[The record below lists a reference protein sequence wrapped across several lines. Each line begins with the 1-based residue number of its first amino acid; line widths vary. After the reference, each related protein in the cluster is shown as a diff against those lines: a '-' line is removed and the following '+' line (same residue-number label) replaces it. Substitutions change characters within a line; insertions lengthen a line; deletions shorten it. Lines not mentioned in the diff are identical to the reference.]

1 METRGAR
8 SKRGISSRD
17 PSPELSKSRPRTKR
31 DQSPKSCSGDNGARA
46 APCAGQS
53 VASSGEVNKP
63 VGAGPGAGGG
73 GGGGCSNLNGMI
85 EKDKWMAK
93 MEDPLEKQRIR
104 ERLRAM
110 PSGKKDGE
118 EKQRGRGPMVVRPP
132 SPSSRQISSGA
143 SSGSKVDVAKR
154 PSTLRTKRSPSP
166 RQTPESVFAQQ
177 VVCRSGSP
185 TSPRIARHR
194 SRISP
199 VNSRPPSPPFSSLK
213 RSPSP
218 SLKRSPSPQGEISIA
233 IAEEILQKRVERAL
247 HARLYLLQQSGPNS
261 FVIGGDS
268 PSHKY
273 KVTIGPQNC
282 NCTKGPFCLHVL
294 FVMLRVL
301 QVPEGDPILWSR
313 TLMNY
318 EVEALF
324 KNYQARQKK
333 RLKRSSKSTS
343 QHERKSSHDASA
355 TTSTSTCTTSLN
367 STTSS
372 DQSNKE
378 EDLCPI
384 CLLEM
389 VDGESL
395 VVCQDGCRNR
405 LHHHC
410 VAIWAAEC
418 ERQNDPLNCPLC
430 RTKWDTPPEDGSDAP
445 PNTRKPSPAQSPR
458 LMRRASRQNSE
469 AGELPQETQ
478 SWIEVF
484 SEDLIRPLF
493 SREWSLRESAFH
505 QLRPA
510 IRAKIQPHE
519 GAVYTPEDE
528 AVIRTCCRIIA
539 LGCSDPVYKVYVA
552 ALKGLRTMLSC
563 IQCFNEADRHRLREE
578 LRHVVEP
585 ILFKCAD
592 GNRRTSQLSISALIE
607 LSKGQAGELAVG
619 REVSSSDFVGLGA
632 VEYVE
637 ECIFD
642 SSLSFE
648 PAWQPHLGRLC
659 VLEKLMK
666 EFPEEYVPSEEDGSL
681 QAANCD
687 HLMRVLR
694 FALQAARNNHS
705 RICKL
710 GKRVFVN
717 IARNTVHMPV
727 MYEKV
732 CDSLLE
738 LEADLQHGLRRRL
751 TNILDDFEASRT
763 VAERLQETDLHIYG
777 RVVQDSEVSSVHDED
792 ELLHFAGEQDV
803 KTPERKL
810 SDNKDPK
817 SLAVVSEGILTP
829 PPTPPSHNSSQSQ
842 RPTSKIPQLKQDR
855 YASNR
860 PHLAFKGDNRPNL
873 SDFSPI
879 QREAGASKTEDLS
892 DLSLSISPCSPT
904 DRAITFK
911 NEIATASTLSPKHVP
926 GGLSCKEQ
934 IEMEEAEA
942 IVVAMETSITQNP
955 LPIVPGLSPG
965 KDQDVIVH
973 IQSEDGETPR
983 EKCYVEKEHWVKGVL
998 LGTGAFSSCYQS
1010 RDIRTG
1016 TLMAVKQV
1024 SFIRNTKCEQDKVV
1038 ESLMREINLMK
1049 ELDHPNL
1056 VRLLG
1061 ATRHNGHFNV
1071 FVEWM
1076 AGGSISSVLS
1086 AYGAFEEPVVLKY
1099 TRQLLTGVAFL
1110 HSKHV
1115 IHRDLKGANLL
1126 LDSTGQHLRIADF
1139 GTAAQMASKVTAE
1152 GEFKGQLIGTIAF
1165 MSPEVLRGEP
1175 YGRTCD
1181 VWSIGCCMVEMAT
1194 AHPPWNASAI
1204 SNHLQL
1210 IFKIASAEGPPPIP
1224 DEMSTGTRD
1233 LMLRCF
1239 EHKAANRE
1247 SAADLLKHAVFTRL

>member
-1 METRGAR
+1 M
-8 SKRGISSRD
+8 
-17 PSPELSKSRPRTKR
+17 L
-31 DQSPKSCSGDNGARA
+31 
-46 APCAGQS
+46 
-53 VASSGEVNKP
+53 
-63 VGAGPGAGGG
+63 VG
-73 GGGGCSNLNGMI
+73 NLCNVI
-85 EKDKWMAK
+85 K
-93 MEDPLEKQRIR
+93 MQ
-104 ERLRAM
+104 
-110 PSGKKDGE
+110 
-118 EKQRGRGPMVVRPP
+118 
-132 SPSSRQISSGA
+132 
-143 SSGSKVDVAKR
+143 
-154 PSTLRTKRSPSP
+154 
-166 RQTPESVFAQQ
+166 
-177 VVCRSGSP
+177 
-185 TSPRIARHR
+185 
-194 SRISP
+194 
-199 VNSRPPSPPFSSLK
+199 
-213 RSPSP
+213 
-218 SLKRSPSPQGEISIA
+218 
-233 IAEEILQKRVERAL
+233 
-247 HARLYLLQQSGPNS
+247 
-261 FVIGGDS
+261 FV
-268 PSHKY
+268 P
-273 KVTIGPQNC
+273 NC
-282 NCTKGPFCLHVL
+282 NCSKGPFCLHVL
-294 FVMLRVL
+294 FVMLRVF
-301 QVPEGDPILWSR
+301 QVPEGDPVLWRR

-324 KNYQARQKK
+324 KNYQARQNK
-333 RLKRSSKSTS
+333 RLKRSTKSTS
-343 QHERKSSHDASA
+343 QRERKSSHDASA
-355 TTSTSTCTTSLN
+355 TPATTSSGTNSLN
-367 STTSS
+367 STSSS

-430 RTKWDTPPEDGSDAP
+430 RTKWDTPPEDGSEAP

-469 AGELPQETQ
+469 ASELPVETQ
-478 SWIEVF
+478 PWIELF

-493 SREWSLRESAFH
+493 SREWSLRESGFH
-505 QLRPA
+505 HLRPA
-510 IRAKIQPHE
+510 IRARIQPQE
-519 GAVYTPEDE
+519 ASGYTADEE
-528 AVIRTCCRIIA
+528 AVIKICCRILA

-563 IQCFNEADRHRLREE
+563 IQCFSETDRHLLREE
-578 LRHVVEP
+578 LRQVVEP

-592 GNRRTSQLSISALIE
+592 GTRRTSQLSISALIE

-619 REVSSSDFVGLGA
+619 REVSASDFVGLGG

-666 EFPEEYVPSEEDGSL
+666 EFPEEYMPSEEVGSL
-681 QAANCD
+681 QMAGCD
-687 HLMRVLR
+687 RLMRMLR
-694 FALQAARNNHS
+694 FALTAARNGHS

-717 IARNTVHMPV
+717 VARNTVHVPV
-727 MYEKV
+727 VYQRV
-732 CDSLLE
+732 CDSILE

-751 TNILDDFEASRT
+751 TNILDDFEASRN

-777 RVVQDSEVSSVHDED
+777 RVVQDNGETSSHEED
-792 ELLHFAGEQDV
+792 ELLSFVGERLEAE
-803 KTPERKL
+803 TPEKRPQN
-810 SDNKDPK
+810 DKDPK
-817 SLAVVSEGILTP
+817 PVAVVSEGILTP
-829 PPTPPSHNSSQSQ
+829 PQTPPVRRSSQSKQ
-842 RPTSKIPQLKQDR
+842 TLSKIPQLRQDR
-855 YASNR
+855 HMSGR
-860 PHLAFKGDNRPNL
+860 PHLALKAENRPGA
-873 SDFSPI
+873 SDFTPI
-879 QREAGASKTEDLS
+879 QCEGEAAASKTEDLS

-911 NEIATASTLSPKHVP
+911 SEIAKASTLSPKHAP

-942 IVVAMETSITQNP
+942 MAVAIVASTIQSP
-955 LPIVPGLSPG
+955 LPVVPGLTPG
-965 KDQDVIVH
+965 KGEDVIVH
-973 IQSEDGETPR
+973 VQSEDGETPR
-983 EKCYVEKEHWVKGVL
+983 EKCYVEREHWVKGVL

-1024 SFIRNTKCEQDKVV
+1024 SFIRNTKYDQDKVV

-1049 ELDHPNL
+1049 ELNHPNL

-1076 AGGSISSVLS
+1076 AGGSVSSVLS

-1099 TRQLLTGVAFL
+1099 TKQLLTGVAFL

-1152 GEFKGQLIGTIAF
+1152 GEFKGELIGTIAF
-1165 MSPEVLRGEP
+1165 MSPEVLRGEQ
-1175 YGRTCD
+1175 YGRSCD
-1181 VWSIGCCMVEMAT
+1181 IWSIGCCMIEMAT

-1224 DEMSTGTRD
+1224 DELSTATRD

-1239 EHKAANRE
+1239 EHKPENRE
-1247 SAADLLKHAVFTRL
+1247 CAADLLKHAVFTRL